1 ILDRLF
7 ILLDT
12 GTTPVTRKAAAQQL
26 GEVVKLHPHELNNLL
41 AKVLTYLR
49 SPNWDTRIAAGQ
61 AVEAIV
67 KNIPGWNPTP
77 KPKEEPCEDVSPED
91 SSSDRLSFYH
101 FDISRLLKHGASL
114 LGSAGAEF
122 ELQEDKTGEM
132 DPKERLARQRKLLQ
146 KKLGLDMGA
155 AIGMDTEELFND
167 EDLDDTSVH
176 CRDSS
181 GLMSVLPLSYL

>member
-1 ILDRLF
+1 MAVSRLDRLF

-41 AKVLTYLR
+41 SKVLTYLR

-67 KNIPGWNPTP
+67 KNIPEWDPSP
-77 KPKEEPCEDVSPED
+77 KPKEESCEDLSPED
-91 SSSDRLSFYH
+91 SSCDRLTFYH

-122 ELQEDKTGEM
+122 ELQDEKTGEM

-146 KKLGLDMGA
+146 KKVGSGYGCCYRHGYRGA
-155 AIGMDTEELFND
+155 
-167 EDLDDTSVH
+167 VQ
-176 CRDSS
+176 
-181 GLMSVLPLSYL
+181 